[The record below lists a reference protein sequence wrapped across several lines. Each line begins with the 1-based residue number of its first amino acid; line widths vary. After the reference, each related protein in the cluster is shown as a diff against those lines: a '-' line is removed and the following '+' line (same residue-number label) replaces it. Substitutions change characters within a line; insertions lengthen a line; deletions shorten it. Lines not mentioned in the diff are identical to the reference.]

1 MKSASSLLPL
11 PTWLYIAGWVFFVYL
26 FWQILW
32 FDVATNT
39 NILVGGMYFVQF
51 GIHEASHLAVM
62 FLPSLLVALA
72 GSVGEIAFTSLILF
86 ACIKYKS
93 YFAAIFASLWLMLA
107 LRSVGRY
114 MADARAQAMPLIG
127 PGESV
132 QHDWAYLFGQLG
144 WLQADTI
151 IGGITQGVGV
161 LIGTAALLAG
171 AAMIFWKMYQKA

>member
-1 MKSASSLLPL
+1 MKSASGFLPL
-11 PTWLYIAGWVFFVYL
+11 PTWLYIAGWVFFAYL

-32 FDVATNT
+32 FDVAMNT

-51 GIHEASHLAVM
+51 GVHEASHLAVM

-132 QHDWAYLFGQLG
+132 QHDWAYIFGQLG

-151 IGGITQGVGV
+151 IGGVTQGLGV
-161 LIGTAALLAG
+161 LIGIAALLAG